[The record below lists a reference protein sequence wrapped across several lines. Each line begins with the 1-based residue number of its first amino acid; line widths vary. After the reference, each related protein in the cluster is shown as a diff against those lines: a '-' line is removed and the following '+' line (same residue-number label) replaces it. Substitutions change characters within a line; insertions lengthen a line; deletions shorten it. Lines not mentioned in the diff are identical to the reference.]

1 MFKLELSAI
10 AASLLALS
18 LGITA
23 AQAQSRV
30 FVAPQ
35 GSDANPC
42 TFASPCRTFQHAH
55 DVVAAGGEID
65 VLDPGGYGSINI
77 IKAISIQGH
86 GFSGIAVASSGTGIT
101 INAGAADAVSLN
113 GLLIEGAGVGTT
125 GISYSTGQSLTI
137 ANSVVRNL
145 TSSGI
150 AIAGNASSRIAIS
163 NTLVADNGG
172 HGIYV
177 QPSGANIIVD
187 AVFNRVEAYNNGQM
201 GIGIFSNVVSGASSR
216 VYALIVDSVAGHNHA
231 SGFYGLGLVTFV
243 SVYRSATIG
252 NSAFGVMADGHAVI
266 SMSQSNVENDSW
278 NWANGGCVTSYGDN
292 YTLSVACE
300 TNNKH

>member
-1 MFKLELSAI
+1 VFKLELSAI